1 MNIAD
6 VLPQPLA
13 KYVLHKGVDSTALFS
28 DTPDKQIFHCA
39 PLFPFLLMLATNPFW
54 SAQTWK
60 K

>member
-13 KYVLHKGVDSTALFS
+13 KYVLHKGVDGTALFS
-28 DTPDKQIFHCA
+28 ATPDKQIFHCA
-39 PLFPFLLMLATNPFW
+39 PLFPFLLMHVTSSFW
-54 SAQTWK
+54 QLTLRK